1 MQTFTFYS
9 EYTDIQ
15 GLYECK
21 FMKQFDRVLNYDFQP
36 PYLEVIVP
44 SGMRKKLISKSRNF
58 VLNPNSDYAPS
69 TRIGLPCMSSTFEDQ
84 EVRKILDEYNALSF
98 SFNNGFIL
106 IDVLI
111 KY

>member
-21 FMKQFDRVLNYDFQP
+21 FMKSFDKILNYDFQP

-44 SGMRKKLISKSRNF
+44 SGMRRKLISKSRNF
-58 VLNPNSDYAPS
+58 VLNPKSDYAPS
-69 TRIGLPCMSSTFEDQ
+69 TRIGLPCKGTNFVDW
-84 EVRKILDEYNALSF
+84 EVRKILNDYDALSF
-98 SFNNGFIL
+98 SFNDGFIL
-106 IDVLI
+106 MDVLI